1 MENKY
6 FINTLIKRDH
16 KFGGNEYI
24 IGRIDGIGYILS
36 EEHKAKAL
44 MVTEE
49 GTIYSNVFT
58 AQNYDKFINIIDKLY
73 PGLITANYKIES
85 N

>member
-1 MENKY
+1 MEKKY
-6 FINTLIKRDH
+6 FINTLIKSDH

-24 IGRIDGIGYILS
+24 IGRISGIGYILS
-36 EEHKAKAL
+36 GEHKDEAL
-44 MVTEE
+44 IITDK

>member
-1 MENKY
+1 MEKKY
-6 FINTLIKRDH
+6 TIATLIKWEH
-16 KFGGNEYI
+16 TLGTSEYVF
-24 IGRIDGIGYILS
+24 GRITGVGYIVS
-36 EEHKAKAL
+36 GENKAKAL

-49 GTIYSNVFT
+49 GSIYSNIFT
-58 AQNYDKFINIIDKLY
+58 VQNYDKFINIIDKLY

>member
-1 MENKY
+1 MEKKY

-24 IGRIDGIGYILS
+24 IGRISGIGYILS
-36 EEHKAKAL
+36 GEDKDEAL
-44 MVTEE
+44 IITDK

>member
-1 MENKY
+1 MEKKY

-24 IGRIDGIGYILS
+24 IGRISGIGYILS
-36 EEHKAKAL
+36 GEDKDEAL
-44 MVTEE
+44 IITDK

-58 AQNYDKFINIIDKLY
+58 AQNYDKFMK
-73 PGLITANYKIES
+73 
-85 N
+85 

>member
-1 MENKY
+1 MEKKY

-24 IGRIDGIGYILS
+24 IGRISGIGYILS
-36 EEHKAKAL
+36 GEHKDEAL
-44 MVTEE
+44 IITNK

-73 PGLITANYKIES
+73 PELITANYKIES

>member
-1 MENKY
+1 MEKEY

-24 IGRIDGIGYILS
+24 IGRISGIGYILS
-36 EEHKAKAL
+36 GEHKDEAL
-44 MVTEE
+44 IITDK